1 MNHVSLALAV
11 LALAVSCLSLAY
23 ARHAKAGEDLAKIE
37 QERLRDEV
45 RREAAGRLADVSVEL
60 SRPAA
65 KASRQI
71 GVRNAGPAS
80 ATNLLI
86 TYLEAN
92 DGLPPP
98 DTSRW
103 SQLRRELG
111 PGQSSWANA
120 GLTAKSSKRFRGAVD
135 WRDGNGTHRREFEL
149 RT

>member
-23 ARHAKAGEDLAKIE
+23 ARHAKAGEDLNEIE
-37 QERLRDEV
+37 QERLKDEV
-45 RREAAGRLADVSVEL
+45 RREATGLLADVTVEL
-60 SRPAA
+60 SLPAV

-71 GVRNAGPAS
+71 GVRNAGPAP
-80 ATNLLI
+80 ATDVLI
-86 TYLEAN
+86 SYLEAD

-103 SQLRRELG
+103 SLLRSELG

-120 GLTAKSSKRFRGAVD
+120 GLTPMSSKRFRGAID

>member
-11 LALAVSCLSLAY
+11 LALAVSCLSLVY
-23 ARHAKAGEDLAKIE
+23 ARHAVAGEGLTEIE
-37 QERLRDEV
+37 QERRRDEV
-45 RREAAGRLADVSVEL
+45 RREAAGRLADVTVEL
-60 SRPAA
+60 SLPAA

-71 GVRNAGPAS
+71 GVRNAGPAP
-80 ATNLLI
+80 ATDVLI

-92 DGLPPP
+92 DGLSPP

-120 GLTAKSSKRFRGAVD
+120 GLSVKSSRRFRGAVD

>member
-1 MNHVSLALAV
+1 MNQMTLALAV
-11 LALAVSCLSLAY
+11 LALAVSCLSLVY
-23 ARHAKAGEDLAKIE
+23 ARHAKAGEDLTEID
-37 QERLRDEV
+37 QERHKDEV
-45 RREAAGRLADVSVEL
+45 RQEATGRLADVTVEL
-60 SRPAA
+60 SLPAV

-71 GVRNAGPAS
+71 GVRNAGPAP
-80 ATNLLI
+80 ATDILI

-103 SQLRRELG
+103 SQLRSELR